1 MCKLWFLL
9 GIFIQ
14 SLVPKLCL
22 RKQRGGLTQ
31 RAFTLSPDGARG
43 HQSPVRVAH
52 PKRPAARAASYGS
65 SRAGARA
72 VHSAAPVHDPLPEAD
87 APPTRSSFSDIEAQA
102 SASGGR

>member
-43 HQSPVRVAH
+43 HQSPVRAAH

-72 VHSAAPVHDPLPEAD
+72 VHPTNAVQSLSVGYQMKDSTPKGMPVLAL
-87 APPTRSSFSDIEAQA
+87 I
-102 SASGGR
+102 